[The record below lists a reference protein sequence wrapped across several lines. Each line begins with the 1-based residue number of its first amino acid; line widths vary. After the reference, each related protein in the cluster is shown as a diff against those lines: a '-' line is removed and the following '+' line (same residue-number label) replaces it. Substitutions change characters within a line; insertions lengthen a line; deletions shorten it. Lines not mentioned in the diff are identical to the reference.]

1 MSKSINISKLDE
13 GFIVKDLETSLEYA
27 ATKERM
33 IQKVKA
39 LLGITDK
46 KKPVVKLKPKPKS
59 QEPSDPITAPLA
71 AAARGKP
78 FIETGFVL
86 KEITFPNNLTDLQ
99 EHKQGKM
106 SWHVSK
112 DSTAIHILREGYTP
126 VELSVTDLKYLY
138 DNPIAAKGIIQK
150 FGEDVYQNKA
160 VVLRAFLREIPYPKI
175 YPEVP
180 DVPVPEAPTPPPI
193 PEVPEEKGS
202 VDGTC
207 DDIMFDSCANNS
219 PENCKFCVNQGR
231 FEDKKKLAAKKPAP
245 RQMKVDMGVY

>member
-1 MSKSINISKLDE
+1 MSRSINISKLEE
-13 GFIVKDLETSLEYA
+13 GFIVKDLETNLEYG
-27 ATKERM
+27 ATKACM

-39 LLGITDK
+39 LLSITDK
-46 KKPVVKLKPKPKS
+46 KKPVS
-59 QEPSDPITAPLA
+59 EPEEPPQPIT
-71 AAARGKP
+71 
-78 FIETGFVL
+78 ETGFVL
-86 KEITFPNNLTDLQ
+86 KETAFPNDLTDLQEQ

-106 SWHVSK
+106 TWHVSK
-112 DSTAIHILREGYTP
+112 DSTMIRILRKGYDTP

-160 VVLRAFLREIPYPKI
+160 VILRAFLREIPYPKI
-175 YPEVP
+175 FLK
-180 DVPVPEAPTPPPI
+180 VPVPEVPAPTQ
-193 PEVPEEKGS
+193 EVPEEKGS

-245 RQMKVDMGVY
+245 RQMKVDMGV

>member
-46 KKPVVKLKPKPKS
+46 KKLLTEPEEPSGPKP
-59 QEPSDPITAPLA
+59 IT
-71 AAARGKP
+71 
-78 FIETGFVL
+78 ETGFVL

-99 EHKQGKM
+99 EHKRGKM

-150 FGEDVYQNKA
+150 FGTDVYQNKA
-160 VVLRAFLREIPYPKI
+160 VVLRAFLREIPYSNI
-175 YPEVP
+175 LLE
-180 DVPVPEAPTPPPI
+180 VPVPEAPTPPPI

>member
-1 MSKSINISKLDE
+1 MSKSINITKLDE
-13 GFIVKDLETSLEYA
+13 GFIIKDMETSLEYA
-27 ATKERM
+27 ATKARM
-33 IQKVKA
+33 IQKVKS

-46 KKPVVKLKPKPKS
+46 KKPVAKPVPDKPP
-59 QEPSDPITAPLA
+59 QPI
-71 AAARGKP
+71 
-78 FIETGFVL
+78 IDTGFVL
-86 KEITFPNNLTDLQ
+86 KEITFPKNLTDLQ

-112 DSTAIHILREGYTP
+112 DSTEIRISREGYDTP
-126 VELSVTDLKYLY
+126 VEMSVTDLKYLY

-150 FGEDVYQNKA
+150 FGADVYQNKA

-175 YPEVP
+175 FFKVPVIEVP
-180 DVPVPEAPTPPPI
+180 APEAPI
-193 PEVPEEKGS
+193 PAPTQEVPEEKGS

-219 PENCKFCVNQGR
+219 PENCKFCVNQGC

-245 RQMKVDMGVY
+245 RQMKVDMGV